1 MQTRTIPRTG
11 LDASVICFGGGA
23 ITYSDRAGF
32 AMEQLDLYRGLG
44 GNFIDTANIYGKWLP
59 ESSNISEQ
67 YIGQWLKTRNARNRV
82 VLATKGGH
90 PHLASMTVS
99 RLDRPS
105 LQQDLDESLSALQ
118 TDWIDLYW
126 LHRDDPE
133 LPAGAILD
141 VLEAFVRQGKI
152 RHYGCSN
159 WQAKRILEARE
170 TADRE
175 GWQGF
180 AANQPRWS
188 LAEANPQG
196 ITDPT
201 LVGMDDTTWRLHQ
214 ATQLAAVPYTAQA
227 SGYFQKRRDVGKAGI
242 PEPLRRRYDNA
253 VNDRRFELIST
264 LSGQSGL
271 TLDELVLGYLLAQP
285 FPVFPIIGPRDAAQ
299 LEASMKAG
307 SRVWPPALGEW
318 LRRAEMPLD
327 SGADLA
333 VRLGILR

>member
-1 MQTRTIPRTG
+1 MLTRTIPRTE

-23 ITYSDRAGF
+23 VTHSDRAGF
-32 AMEQLDLYRGLG
+32 AMEQLDLYRDLG

-59 ESSNISEQ
+59 EATNVSEQ
-67 YIGQWLKTRNARNRV
+67 YIGAWLKTRNVRNQV

-99 RLDRPS
+99 RLDRQS
-105 LQQDLDESLSALQ
+105 LQQDLDESLRSLQ

-126 LHRDDPE
+126 LHRDDPD

-141 VLEAFVRQGKI
+141 VLESFVRQGKI

-159 WQAKRILEARE
+159 WRPERILAARQA
-170 TADRE
+170 ADQE

-201 LVGMDDTTWRLHQ
+201 LVGMDDTAWALHQ
-214 ATQLAAVPYTAQA
+214 QAELAAVPYTAQA
-227 SGYFQKRRDVGKAGI
+227 SGYFQKLRDSGKAGM
-242 PEPLRRRYDNA
+242 PDGLRRRYDNA
-253 VNDRRFELIST
+253 INDRRFELISI
-264 LSGQSGL
+264 LAGQSGL

-285 FPVFPIIGPRDAAQ
+285 FPVFPIIGPRNAEQ
-299 LEASMKAG
+299 LKASMKAG
-307 SRVWPPALGEW
+307 SRVWPPALGDW
-318 LRRAEMPLD
+318 LRRAEPLLD
-327 SGADLA
+327 GGADLA